1 MVHDLISIVR
11 IPLPQKKIPEVVNVG
26 QTIVLPRQ
34 GFIASLTST
43 IARLNVV
50 KERTEPQ
57 VMDRVIIVPLESGQ
71 VKISFFLMMNVKIV
85 QEELG
90 RMKPGFNLKTL
101 ELIQRLKVIVKIVQK
116 GTKGTLALIQWSDVT
131 NAPKVNSKNKR
142 GEINVPFVYLAG
154 INRRT
159 HHRQIVTNVP
169 ETNTAI
175 KLNNRPVKF
184 VTMKK
189 HPL

>member
-1 MVHDLISIVR
+1 MS
-11 IPLPQKKIPEVVNVG
+11 
-26 QTIVLPRQ
+26 
-34 GFIASLTST
+34 
-43 IARLNVV
+43 
-50 KERTEPQ
+50 
-57 VMDRVIIVPLESGQ
+57 
-71 VKISFFLMMNVKIV
+71 VKIV

-90 RMKPGFNLKTL
+90 RMKPGFNLKTI

-116 GTKGTLALIQWSDVT
+116 GTKGKLTLIQWSNVK
-131 NAPKVNSKNKR
+131 NAPKVDTNDKR

-154 INRRT
+154 INQRT

-169 ETNTAI
+169 KTNTAI
-175 KLNNRPVKF
+175 KLDKAHVKF

>member
-1 MVHDLISIVR
+1 MHQHR
-11 IPLPQKKIPEVVNVG
+11 IPEVVNVG
-26 QTIVLPRQ
+26 QTIVHPQ
-34 GFIASLTST
+34 QPQQTQPGFIASLTSM
-43 IARLNVV
+43 IARSNVV
-50 KERTEPQ
+50 KVRTEQQ
-57 VMDRVIIVPLESGQ
+57 VMDRVMIVPLESGQ
-71 VKISFFLMMNVKIV
+71 VKISFFLMVSVKIV

-90 RMKPGFNLKTL
+90 RMKPGFNLKTI

-116 GTKGTLALIQWSDVT
+116 GTKGTLTMIQWSDVT
-131 NAPKVNSKNKR
+131 NAPKVDTNDKR
-142 GEINVPFVYLAG
+142 GEINVPFAYLVG

-159 HHRQIVTNVP
+159 HNQHFVTNVP